1 MSPHR
6 IVLQQHHATA
16 IDQLRDTDIGI
27 EIFRAGDIDDDF
39 TAETMEKF
47 DLIFLSLN
55 AWKRISTDKLN
66 AVLELQ
72 RKKGM
77 SHVIFDE

>member
-1 MSPHR
+1 MPLHLT
-6 IVLQQHHATA
+6 V
-16 IDQLRDTDIGI
+16 RDTDIGI

-66 AVLELQ
+66 AILELQ
-72 RKKGM
+72 RKKGV